1 MRNEMETA
9 AEHETD
15 EGRLVFFISL
25 PEIGKEGK
33 GA

>member
-1 MRNEMETA
+1 MRNEMETT

-25 PEIGKEGK
+25 GEIGKEGK